1 MTGLPYKAQGK
12 MALPSGLG
20 RISVQILALR
30 FHILGH
36 STLTRASFHLKTR
49 QEYFLH
55 DKESFGMLK
64 SRYGG
69 TWFST
74 LFGTP
79 FALIN
84 GNGPKWGIWPSTAPF
99 CPIFVAMTFS
109 IEKYRQFI

>member
-1 MTGLPYKAQGK
+1 
-12 MALPSGLG
+12 
-20 RISVQILALR
+20 
-30 FHILGH
+30 
-36 STLTRASFHLKTR
+36 
-49 QEYFLH
+49 
-55 DKESFGMLK
+55 MLK

-99 CPIFVAMTFS
+99 CPIFVAMVL
-109 IEKYRQFI
+109 FIKM